1 MLRCCFDKRVWIGLG
16 VLAIG
21 LLVVDPRAGW
31 VALPVLAGLACPASM
46 LFMMRGM
53 RHPADSAMAAPGG
66 EQAAGTGGAERD
78 RAAEIARLRREI
90 QQLKA
95 HAGDVTLVSAGE
107 DPATGARRGRMS
119 GLSRTCGSAGGGR
132 SACGG

>member
-1 MLRCCFDKRVWIGLG
+1 MMRCCFDKRVWIGLG

-31 VALPVLAGLACPASM
+31 VALPVLAGLACPGSM

-53 RHPADSAMAAPGG
+53 RRGTGLAAPGG
-66 EQAAGTGGAERD
+66 EQAAGAGRTESD

-90 QQLKA
+90 RQLKE
-95 HAGDVTLVSAGE
+95 HAGDVTLATAGARPAAGARDAAGTA
-107 DPATGARRGRMS
+107 DPAGRRGP
-119 GLSRTCGSAGGGR
+119 AIGG
-132 SACGG
+132 